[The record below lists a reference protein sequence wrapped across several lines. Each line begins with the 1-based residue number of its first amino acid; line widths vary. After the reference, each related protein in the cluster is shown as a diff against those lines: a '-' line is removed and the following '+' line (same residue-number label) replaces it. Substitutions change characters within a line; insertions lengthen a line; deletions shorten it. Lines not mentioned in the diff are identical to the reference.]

1 MNLLLYLF
9 MKNLCFI
16 VNYNEINRDY
26 LGKKKI
32 LKPDLW

>member
-1 MNLLLYLF
+1 
-9 MKNLCFI
+9 MKFIVIFVYEECFI

-32 LKPDLW
+32 LEPDLW